1 MNALILAAAPA
12 GQASR
17 VTVSPH
23 AVLLVGAVIALYVG
37 GLWLKSRVLRGRLSR
52 SLSRSMAHPTR
63 RGQSRAL
70 SHPRTLARAGRSRRA
85 TRRFRTAALIS
96 ALIAAAWLFTQ
107 LHTHTR

>member
-1 MNALILAAAPA
+1 MNAVILASA

-17 VTVSPH
+17 VAVSPRV
-23 AVLLVGAVIALYVG
+23 VLLVGAVIALYLG
-37 GLWLKSRVLRGRLSR
+37 GLWLKSRVLRGRLTR

-70 SHPRTLARAGRSRRA
+70 GHPRTLARAAHSRRA

-96 ALIAAAWLFTQ
+96 ALIAAVWLFTL
-107 LHTHTR
+107 LHTHTH